1 MSMPRLHND
10 RAGDDIAVPLP
21 ERLELSTAR
30 VVVRRLGA
38 TVIPGFGGRPG
49 AGRAVSSIRPLIVW
63 CSESARGRRSP
74 PPLRVSRAPPDDYE
88 IRIFMAGLPNV
99 VKEVLHRLMNA
110 AAGVTRIHES
120 PTRGVADSALDA
132 SRTMVREERAI
143 AETMDRTFGD
153 RPDIAARPHTQSQGG
168 LPAARREELTDE
180 LASRLHNEWR
190 APRLRDDGFYEERPK
205 QVRDDQ
211 EWIAEHGTDQ
221 VDIANTDYR
230 DLPLDYRR
238 ENQES
243 AKVALP
249 LALDEYLAGRDP
261 ARAGFVEDAS
271 EQVHIA
277 WLDRNRDWAPPDQSL
292 PYSRLSEEEKEKDRV
307 VVRAAVDLI
316 NEQLRDGP
324 A

>member
-1 MSMPRLHND
+1 
-10 RAGDDIAVPLP
+10 
-21 ERLELSTAR
+21 
-30 VVVRRLGA
+30 
-38 TVIPGFGGRPG
+38 
-49 AGRAVSSIRPLIVW
+49 
-63 CSESARGRRSP
+63 
-74 PPLRVSRAPPDDYE
+74 
-88 IRIFMAGLPNV
+88 
-99 VKEVLHRLMNA
+99 
-110 AAGVTRIHES
+110 
-120 PTRGVADSALDA
+120 
-132 SRTMVREERAI
+132 
-143 AETMDRTFGD
+143 MDRDFGD
-153 RPDIAARPHTQSQGG
+153 QPDIAARPRAQGRG
-168 LPAARREELTDE
+168 SLSAARRDELTEE

-190 APRLRDDGFYEERPK
+190 APRLRDDGRYEERPK

-211 EWIAEHGTDQ
+211 EWITAHGTDQ

-249 LALDEYLAGRDP
+249 LALDEHLAGRDP

-292 PYSRLSEEEKEKDRV
+292 PYGRLSEEEKEKDRV